1 MLILASDCASVLSLC
16 SQLFYSDPPLYPAS
30 QVAWLVALFS
40 KLPGDGTDKDKGQSL
55 SSDLV
60 SPLPSRTSS
69 SSAFLGNIGL
79 MDLDSL
85 HRRQSRAGSASIGW
99 IASTSDRVYW
109 DKSAL
114 WDLFVDLSDGSGPL
128 ADPRTSSSA
137 TEFMGSRS
145 NSGRAP
151 PPMYFSP
158 RDSEACIKSSS
169 SESALRRPVTHTYTD
184 RALFAA
190 LTAGIAIS
198 NQPLTD
204 WLPLY
209 LAGTINVDAAV
220 LWNRVCE
227 VCWGICQYATGAN
240 LLESYEDDDARVP
253 EDVQAGS
260 GPSRNRRNHAHV
272 HRHGSSGRFG
282 VVQGAGSRDRQ
293 RGTIRL
299 DGPEDERI
307 DTPSALDPSHTPSA
321 TVVECAPDSK
331 VEEEDSVDLDW
342 EDLGNEDANLEEALR
357 ILQVLQGRAK
367 EVINR
372 LRELLAA
379 RRSAG
384 PDDRLIQREMGV
396 NGARTDDED
405 GQDQDEAMSTALLA
419 SHSRPHESPPFATN
433 LSSSDI
439 RYLGFNP
446 WSTGP
451 AGDVAFVNQLARRLM
466 VG

>member
-1 MLILASDCASVLSLC
+1 MLILASDCASVLRFC
-16 SQLFYSDPPLYPAS
+16 SQLFYSHPPLYPAS

-60 SPLPSRTSS
+60 SPVPSRTSS
-69 SSAFLGNIGL
+69 SSAFLGHIGL

-85 HRRQSRAGSASIGW
+85 HRRQSRAGSASICW

-151 PPMYFSP
+151 PPMYFSS
-158 RDSEACIKSSS
+158 RDSKAGIKSSS

-190 LTAGIAIS
+190 LTAGATIS

-204 WLPLY
+204 LLPLY

-240 LLESYEDDDARVP
+240 LLESYEEDDDARVP

-260 GPSRNRRNHAHV
+260 GPSRNRRIHAHV

-282 VVQGAGSRDRQ
+282 VVQGASSRDRPG
-293 RGTIRL
+293 GTIRL

-307 DTPSALDPSHTPSA
+307 NTPSAKDPSHTPSA
-321 TVVECAPDSK
+321 AVVACAPDPK
-331 VEEEDSVDLDW
+331 VEEESAELDW

-367 EVINR
+367 EVVHR
-372 LRELLAA
+372 LRELLSG
-379 RRSAG
+379 RRPAG
-384 PDDRLIQREMGV
+384 SDERSNEREDGV
-396 NGARTDDED
+396 GGARTDDED

-419 SHSRPHESPPFATN
+419 SYSRPHQSPPFATN